1 VVTLTLLTELDTL
14 FDNIASELVLRVCQ
28 ELGHDNDDHAV
39 AILLVTILN
48 DMLDDIVTELIR
60 DEVGC
65 ACMEFTKNRFTIN
78 FFAVLEHSLDN
89 PATIRV
95 SCKSVH
101 LATERI
107 DDELDIVRGH
117 SLNRLLNNVVT
128 VLVSNALQHMILQ
141 LFDHSGLLV
150 SENVLEGLLN
160 NATTIHLG
168 R

>member
-1 VVTLTLLTELDTL
+1 MVTLTLFAELDAL

-39 AILLVTILN
+39 AILLLTILN
-48 DMLDDIVTELIR
+48 DMLDDIVAELIR
-60 DEVGC
+60 DEVGR

-78 FFAVLEHSLDN
+78 FFAVLEHPLDN

-95 SCKSVH
+95 GCKSVH
-101 LATERI
+101 LATERV
-107 DDELDIVRGH
+107 DDELDIVRRN
-117 SLNRLLNNVVT
+117 SLNCLLNNVVT

-141 LFDHSGLLV
+141 LFDHRGLLV
-150 SENVLEGLLN
+150 GEDMLEGLLN
-160 NATTIHLG
+160 NTATIHLG